1 MCLVCIV
8 QSFMVCGRIKD
19 GVRAADYGLKA
30 AVAIRDRAGEAHLR
44 KAKGLL
50 LVRLKAF
57 DQAKAQLGACSAEFL
72 IRASMMTLGAVFCT
86 FFAYTSRASPCVV
99 PSSWAEAWSSRY
111 LECAGATACL

>member
-1 MCLVCIV
+1 
-8 QSFMVCGRIKD
+8 MVCGRIKD

-57 DQAKAQLGACSAEFL
+57 DQAKAQLGACSAVLSCQFVL
-72 IRASMMTLGAVFCT
+72 IRASMMTLGAVLCT
-86 FFAYTSRASPCVV
+86 LFAYTSRASPCVV